1 MSVSFETDREKGE
14 IVISVSGHFD
24 FRLVTE
30 FRRAYAAITNP
41 SKVVVDLQKTDYID
55 SSGLGIL
62 VYLRKHFNCR
72 KEDIHLINCNNEITK
87 TFKVARFNKMFMI
100 D

>member
-1 MSVSFETDREKGE
+1 MSVSFEVDKQKGE
-14 IVISVSGHFD
+14 IVITVSGHFD

-30 FRRAYAAITNP
+30 FRRAYNAIKDPN
-41 SKVVVDLQKTDYID
+41 KVVVDFENTDYID

-72 KEDIHLINCNNEITK
+72 KENIHLINCNNEVAK
-87 TFKVARFNKMFMI
+87 TFKIARFNKMFMI
-100 D
+100 T